1 MNHLGTAIVLSMAL
15 ALLGCGLSSA
25 TNDDPLKGNWE
36 GGLLNPD
43 NTTAFGFTATLTQS
57 GSTVS
62 VTNFSL
68 VTPSSCFASGTTA
81 TGVFNLTDTTH
92 GVTSGTFDL
101 TIQSGP
107 SNTNGM
113 NSLALQ
119 GTFVRNAIGGSWTLT
134 GTGLDCSKEA
144 NVTSGNFSMIPMS
157 QPSQ

>member
-1 MNHLGTAIVLSMAL
+1 MKHLGTAMILFMAL
-15 ALLGCGLSSA
+15 VLLGCGLSSA
-25 TNDDPLKGNWE
+25 TNDPLKGNWE

-43 NTTAFGFTATLTQS
+43 NTTAFGFTATLAQS

-68 VTPSSCFASGTTA
+68 VTPSTCFATGTTA

-113 NSLALQ
+113 NTLALQ

-144 NVTSGNFSMIPMS
+144 TVTSGNFSMIPMS

>member
-1 MNHLGTAIVLSMAL
+1 MVLSMAL
-15 ALLGCGLSSA
+15 ALLGCGLSSN
-25 TNDDPLKGNWE
+25 TNDADPLKGNWE

-43 NTTAFGFTATLTQS
+43 NTTAFGFTATLAQS

-68 VTPSSCFASGTTA
+68 VTPSSCFGSGTTA

-92 GVTSGTFDL
+92 GVTNGTFDL
-101 TIQSGP
+101 TIESGP
-107 SNTNGM
+107 SNANGM
-113 NSLALQ
+113 NTLALQ

-134 GTGLDCSKEA
+134 GTGLNCNKEA
-144 NVTSGNFSMIPMS
+144 TVTSGNFSMIQMS